1 MAKITNIHG
10 LPEALVRAV
19 EQDPYDSGGA
29 DISVTKL
36 IDSPQIN
43 ALRKAHEAEIEVDV
57 TDMIPALM
65 GQSIHLLLERAAI
78 PGAMLEH
85 RFFAEC
91 QGWKVS
97 GQADWLH
104 PQARTLIDYKVTT
117 VYKSKGD
124 DKWDKQ
130 LNVLRWLALQNNVEV
145 DTAYICAIY
154 RDWMP
159 SKAAVE
165 AGYPR
170 ARAELIPI
178 PLWPMG
184 EVREYVTRQVTAH
197 QQAALGQRV
206 LCTDEE
212 RWMTPAK
219 WALMQYGKKRAIR
232 LYDSE
237 PKLPRLPEDQYVEYR
252 PGQYRRCEQ
261 YCDVARWCTQWAETH
276 HDSTPHDETDEHPEA

>member
-19 EQDPYDSGGA
+19 EQDPYDNGGA

-36 IDSPQIN
+36 IDAPQRVT
-43 ALRKAHEAEIEVDV
+43 LRRAHEDEITVDV
-57 TDMIPALM
+57 SEMLWALE
-65 GQSIHLLLERAAI
+65 GQAIHAILERAAI
-78 PGAMLEH
+78 PGALVEH
-85 RFFAEC
+85 RFFASYD
-91 QGWKVS
+91 GWTIS

-104 PQARTLIDYKVTT
+104 PQAKVLIDYKHTSTYNVGN
-117 VYKSKGD
+117 KPE
-124 DKWDKQ
+124 WERQ

-145 DTAYICAIY
+145 EKAYICAIY
-154 RDWMP
+154 RDWSAAAAQRGGDYP
-159 SKAAVE
+159 PAKAVM
-165 AGYPR
+165 Y
-170 ARAELIPI
+170 PI
-178 PLWPMG
+178 PLWPMS
-184 EVREYVTRQVTAH
+184 ETKAYVATRVKAH
-197 QQAALGQRV
+197 QQSALGQRV

-252 PGQYRRCEQ
+252 PGQYRRCEK
-261 YCDVARWCTQWAETH
+261 YCDVAQWCTQWAETH
-276 HDSTPHDETDEHPEA
+276 HDSTTHDETDEHPEA

>member
-36 IDSPQIN
+36 IDSPQITV
-43 ALRKAHEAEIEVDV
+43 LRKAHEHEITVDV
-57 TDMIPALM
+57 SEMLPALM
-65 GQSIHLLLERAAI
+65 GQMFHLILERAAI
-78 PGAMLEH
+78 PGALVEH
-85 RFFAEC
+85 RFFADH
-91 QGWKVS
+91 QGWKIS

-104 PQARTLIDYKVTT
+104 PQARILIDYKMTT
-117 VYKSKGD
+117 VYKAKGD
-124 DKWDKQ
+124 PAWDKQ

-145 DTAYICAIY
+145 DKAYIMAYY

-159 SKAAVE
+159 SKAATDS
-165 AGYPR
+165 GYPP
-170 ARAELIPI
+170 ARAQMHEI

-184 EVREYVTRQVTAH
+184 EVKDYVTRQVTAH
-197 QQAALGQRV
+197 QQAAMGQRV

-232 LYDSE
+232 LYDTE

-252 PGQYRRCEQ
+252 PGTYNRCQ
-261 YCDVARWCTQWAETH
+261 KVCNVAPWCTQWAETH
-276 HDSTPHDETDEHPEA
+276 HDSSHDQTDEHPEA